1 VELRP
6 VTLYQDGLYRMKN
19 GQLEKVEIDDFGMK
33 KILVAPEGFEAAV
46 SVQKR
51 MRKVL
56 KGNKPDIGLVAEAM
70 LLAAAELPDLEEKV
84 RLHALH
90 VFSGSNS

>member
-1 VELRP
+1 MKEGL
-6 VTLYQDGLYRMKN
+6 QDGLYRAKA
-19 GQLEKVEIDDFGMK
+19 GQLEKIEIDDFGMK
-33 KILVAPEGFEAAV
+33 KILVSQAGFEAAV